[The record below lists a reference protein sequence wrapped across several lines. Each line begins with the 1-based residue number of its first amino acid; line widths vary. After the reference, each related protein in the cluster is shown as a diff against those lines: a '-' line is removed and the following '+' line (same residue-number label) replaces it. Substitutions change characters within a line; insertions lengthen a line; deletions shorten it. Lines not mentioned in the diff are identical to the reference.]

1 MITPREFTNF
11 ENRTTLRCRPTS
23 NSRSLKSQNGN
34 SPVTTLVLLALLFLC
49 LGIVV
54 FYVIGQTSSSGPQ
67 QTAVSISQPVT
78 ETLDVLVP
86 IQKIDTGMQLDP
98 SMFRKETR
106 AVVGGSANIVTSFD
120 QLRSAYAAS
129 FIAAGEPVMLDYIT
143 SNPPLNQIQAKI
155 PDGFRAVT
163 MSVDSTTSVEG
174 WARAGA
180 KVDVMLSPTRVQ
192 KPTLTVIV
200 QNAKV
205 LSASRSTSGEP
216 GASPS
221 DPKAQTTVTLM
232 VTGDDAAKIQL
243 AAKAGTL
250 SLALRGD
257 EDTVESPQNTT
268 IGIETILGVG
278 TKQPTQQVQTE
289 GKVTVGGR
297 DYFIV
302 AGKLLSPE
310 EVAALNGKPQ

>member
-1 MITPREFTNF
+1 MNTRF
-11 ENRTTLRCRPTS
+11 LG
-23 NSRSLKSQNGN
+23 RSSSQRGN
-34 SPVTTLVLLALLFLC
+34 SSVTTIILLGLLLLC
-49 LGIVV
+49 VGIVV
-54 FYVIGQTSSSGPQ
+54 FYVVGSKAGVASQQAAQAAPQ
-67 QTAVSISQPVT
+67 PAT

-86 IQKIDTGMQLDP
+86 VHKIDVGTQLDP

-106 AVVGGSANIVTSFD
+106 AIVGGSANIVTSFD
-120 QLRSAYAAS
+120 QLRAAYAAS
-129 FIAAGEPVMLDYIT
+129 FIAAGEPVLLDYIT

-174 WARAGA
+174 WARSGA
-180 KVDVMLSPTRVQ
+180 KVDVMLSPTRAQ

-216 GASPS
+216 GASPA

-243 AAKAGTL
+243 AARSGTL

-268 IGIETILGVG
+268 IGIDSILGVG
-278 TKQPTQQVQTE
+278 TKRPTQEVQTE
-289 GKVTVGGR
+289 GRVTVGGKE
-297 DYFIV
+297 YYIV

-310 EVAALNGKPQ
+310 EVSALNAKQQ

>member
-1 MITPREFTNF
+1 MSA
-11 ENRTTLRCRPTS
+11 S
-23 NSRSLKSQNGN
+23 NHYSPHLQRGN
-34 SPVTTLVLLALLFLC
+34 SAVTTLLLLGVLFAC
-49 LGIVV
+49 IGIVV
-54 FYVIGQTSSSGPQ
+54 FYLLGRAQSTGPQ
-67 QTAVSISQPVT
+67 QPAQVAPQPAT
-78 ETLDVLVP
+78 ETLDVLVSV
-86 IQKIDTGMQLDP
+86 QKIDVGTQLDP

-106 AVVGGSANIVTSFD
+106 TIVGGSANIITSFD
-120 QLRSAYAAS
+120 QLRLAYAAS
-129 FIAAGEPVMLDYIT
+129 FIAAGEPVLLDYIS

-180 KVDVMLSPTRVQ
+180 KVDVMLSPSRAQ

-205 LSASRSTSGEP
+205 LSASRSTSGDP
-216 GASPS
+216 GASPT

-232 VTGDDAAKIQL
+232 VSGDDAAKIQL
-243 AAKAGTL
+243 AAKSGTL

-268 IGIETILGVG
+268 IGIESILGVG
-278 TKQPTQQVQTE
+278 NKKPTQEVQTE
-289 GKVTVGGR
+289 GKVTVAGKE
-297 DYFIV
+297 YYIV
-302 AGKLLSPE
+302 AGKMLSAE
-310 EVAALNGKPQ
+310 EVAVLNGKQQ